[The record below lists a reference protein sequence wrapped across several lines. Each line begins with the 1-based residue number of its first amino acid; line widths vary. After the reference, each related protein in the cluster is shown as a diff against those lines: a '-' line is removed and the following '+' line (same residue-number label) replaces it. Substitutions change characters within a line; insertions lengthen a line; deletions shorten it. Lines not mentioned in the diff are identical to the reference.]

1 MYFAEDFIE
10 KIRTYID
17 IVSLISEYTN
27 LVKKGA
33 SSYIG
38 KCPFHNE
45 KTPSFVVSEDKQ
57 MYYCF
62 GCGVG
67 GNVITFMMEKENLS
81 FGEAIESLAIRANI
95 PLEYDNSRINNN
107 REAFFKKD
115 VIFDLYKKAARFYYY
130 NLTRN
135 TPEYVRQYLVD
146 RGINKDSIK
155 IFGLG
160 FSPNSFNALYKYLR
174 SEGVTN
180 ELLVESGLCVLN
192 HNSGLIYDRFVN
204 RLMFPIFSPTKKV
217 IAFGGR
223 VFGNENPKY
232 LNSSENLIFH
242 KSNNLYGLN
251 LAKMKNHEYYILVE
265 GYMDVIAMHREGFTN
280 TVASLGTAF
289 TESQAKLLKRY
300 TDNIVIIYDSDNA
313 GQKATLKASKI
324 LRDEGFSVKIL
335 ELNGAKD
342 PDEFLKKYGN
352 EKLQNAITVAN
363 SDIWYKITK
372 IQMLY
377 DLNNLPEKIKFLEQI
392 SSIIANLQ
400 NSIEQQL
407 YIDEISTRFN
417 VNKSAIEIEIKK
429 RIVNTKENKIVY
441 ENHSKK
447 SDIEVDLLSVLYHTP
462 TIYDSISEYVFP
474 ELFTEGVKRNIAISL
489 INDRS
494 IDTAL
499 LNKKYPNV
507 EDQKIISSIIIG
519 KDGIYKEKFVLYKIV
534 TDAIKI
540 LNNAYYIE
548 QLKNLSANPEKI
560 QHLMKLRN
568 SIVKLNIVP
577 KNG

>member
-417 VNKSAIEIEIKK
+417 VNKSAIETEIKK